1 MQSLIYLLRHGEVDS
16 SRPRRFLGQSDVP
29 LNANGI
35 NQARQVSLALADI
48 SFQHV
53 FSSPL
58 SRALLTAELVSG
70 YPQKAIQPIEAFK
83 EINLGAWEGLTATEV
98 QEKYPGTYEQRG
110 EIMGSFRPPAGESF
124 TDVAARALPALHD
137 IAHSSPGPIL
147 IVAHAGVNRALLA
160 SLQHTPIDA
169 LLTIPQN
176 YCCVNILSCSN
187 NVLSVQQI
195 NQIHY

>member
-1 MQSLIYLLRHGEVDS
+1 MQ
-16 SRPRRFLGQSDVP
+16 Q
-29 LNANGI
+29 
-35 NQARQVSLALADI
+35 
-48 SFQHV
+48 
-53 FSSPL
+53 
-58 SRALLTAELVSG
+58 
-70 YPQKAIQPIEAFK
+70 
-83 EINLGAWEGLTATEV
+83 
-98 QEKYPGTYEQRG
+98 KYPGTYEQRG
-110 EIMGSFRPPAGESF
+110 ENMGSFRPPAGESF

-137 IAHSSPGPIL
+137 IARSSPGTIL
-147 IVAHAGVNRALLA
+147 IVAHAGVNRVLLA